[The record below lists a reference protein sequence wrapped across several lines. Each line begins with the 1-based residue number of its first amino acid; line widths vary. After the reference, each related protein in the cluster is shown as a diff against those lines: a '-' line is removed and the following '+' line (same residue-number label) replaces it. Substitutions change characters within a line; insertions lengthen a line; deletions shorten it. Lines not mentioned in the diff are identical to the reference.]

1 MFTKVFAC
9 RKQGGWLRSV
19 PGRDRGSTDLI
30 RETRNQ
36 IKSGFPR
43 RDRLPCSSHSVI
55 HAIFPRSDDN
65 PAERRSTNSRGSRHC
80 PDLDT
85 AFGLIIPVHSQDA
98 HSSTSFSPAPRL
110 LHLDLPRRHDT
121 LGIVCGV
128 AIKVSQRPGRE
139 WWRIMSYMS
148 AVSSCLLLVPVVLLV
163 G

>member
-1 MFTKVFAC
+1 VRLGAIGEVPTVPHQ
-9 RKQGGWLRSV
+9 RKQGTKQNPASHAVMFFLSN
-19 PGRDRGSTDLI
+19 PFNDS
-30 RETRNQ
+30 
-36 IKSGFPR
+36 
-43 RDRLPCSSHSVI
+43 RLPLHLHSL
-55 HAIFPRSDDN
+55 PDDN
-65 PAERRSTNSRGSRHC
+65 PTERRYTNLRGSRHC

-85 AFGLIIPVHSQDA
+85 AFGPIIPVHSQDA

-128 AIKVSQRPGRE
+128 AIKVSQRPGCE